1 MRELEGRGGKRING
15 DLVVALQLKKEWVR
29 WGNVQNNQEWLMEEI
44 SESWGLGG
52 TGDIVES
59 PVMG

>member
-15 DLVVALQLKKEWVR
+15 DLVVALQLKKEWAG
-29 WGNVQNNQEWLMEEI
+29 WGKVQNDQEWLMEEI

-52 TGDIVES
+52 KGDIVES